1 MFTPLALEEALLHPQ
16 RVPWDSRDPTSSHWR
31 EGGAHGQPESEA
43 SFQQGAGRPAILHGE
58 KQKKNHILRMEET
71 KCNHVGFQPERW
83 QGRSSAECLHAMKC
97 GSSICRGPIR

>member
-1 MFTPLALEEALLHPQ
+1 MANPRARRA
-16 RVPWDSRDPTSSHWR
+16 SNR
-31 EGGAHGQPESEA
+31 EQ
-43 SFQQGAGRPAILHGE
+43 AGLQFCME
-58 KQKKNHILRMEET
+58 KNKKKNHILRMEET